1 MPAQKL
7 PRKVTTPSTPA
18 PAPAGFRSGAVAR
31 LVGMPVA
38 TLRIWERRY
47 GISAPALTN
56 SGQRLYSGADV
67 RRLVLLKQLSDR
79 GHAIGSLAPLDM
91 RQLQGVVA
99 TLFNTTTGAVG
110 RSQDSA
116 LLADST
122 TSLSAPP
129 AHPAPCTLPVWRVA
143 VVGSAMAERLQQR
156 ALLRQVGRPLM
167 VVGVFESAA
176 QAAKGLKRQPVDVLL
191 IEAASLQAGWLA
203 NINTTAPALKGVKK
217 AVLYGF
223 ASEAVCAQLDSQ
235 GVALL
240 RAPQASAVVGQWL
253 RGLAQTPA
261 TQGPQSDLPV
271 KPASR
276 VKSASNPKWTAA
288 ALATFAKQ
296 ASGVAC
302 ECPQHLTELLTR
314 LSDFETYSAECAKQ
328 GPVDAELHAYLRQTA
343 ASARATFETALER
356 VALHEGLPVPV
367 VGA

>member
-1 MPAQKL
+1 MPAQK
-7 PRKVTTPSTPA
+7 PRRPDTAAS
-18 PAPAGFRSGAVAR
+18 FRSGAVAR

-47 GISAPALTN
+47 GISAPALSD

-99 TLFNTTTGAVG
+99 TLFDTTPGAAVRG
-110 RSQDSA
+110 QDSA
-116 LLADST
+116 LMADSN
-122 TSLSAPP
+122 TSLSAHAVP
-129 AHPAPCTLPVWRVA
+129 AQLPAWRVA
-143 VVGSAMAERLQQR
+143 VLGAAWAELLQQR
-156 ALLRQVGRPLM
+156 ALLRQVGRPLT
-167 VVGVFESAA
+167 VVGIFDTPA
-176 QAAKGLKRQPVDVLL
+176 QAAKGLKRQPVDLLL
-191 IEAASLQAGWLA
+191 IEAASLQAGWLT
-203 NINTTAPALKGVKK
+203 NINTNAPALKGVKK

-240 RAPQASAVVGQWL
+240 RAPQASAVLGQWL
-253 RGLAQTPA
+253 RGLAQTADAP
-261 TQGPQSDLPV
+261 GPQSDLVATP
-271 KPASR
+271 PSR
-276 VKSASNPKWTAA
+276 VKSASRPKWTPA

-314 LSDFETYSAECAKQ
+314 LSAFETYSADCAKQ
-328 GPVDAELHAYLRQTA
+328 GPLDAELHAYLQKTA

-356 VALHEGLPVPV
+356 VALHEGLPVPP